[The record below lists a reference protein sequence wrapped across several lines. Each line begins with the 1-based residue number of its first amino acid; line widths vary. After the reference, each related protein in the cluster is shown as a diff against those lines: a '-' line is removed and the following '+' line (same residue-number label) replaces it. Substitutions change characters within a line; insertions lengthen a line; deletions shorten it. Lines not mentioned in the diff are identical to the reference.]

1 MTWTVI
7 KYHEITSWKLSST
20 GVVLVWKPVICFG
33 LPAMPVTLV
42 EEQSKAIQ
50 NIYVCIYIYIY
61 SYTILYVCI
70 LYIYKLYIYI
80 YIYTKTIP
88 NQTSKSYWNVLG
100 SLHPLPD
107 QLEQPLSTRSYPHGI
122 SRSLTALSKLVST
135 ARFLGS
141 YPVISRHIESYRDM
155 FILSILSYWCT
166 VGTLKYTQIL
176 DSSELKIFRMWFH
189 AFPQFASPHRLLSA
203 ILVAWPV
210 PRCTRGSGFYPE

>member
-1 MTWTVI
+1 MYI
-7 KYHEITSWKLSST
+7 
-20 GVVLVWKPVICFG
+20 
-33 LPAMPVTLV
+33 
-42 EEQSKAIQ
+42 
-50 NIYVCIYIYIY
+50 IYINYIYIPKQ
-61 SYTILYVCI
+61 SQ
-70 LYIYKLYIYI
+70 
-80 YIYTKTIP
+80 TKP
-88 NQTSKSYWNVLG
+88 RNSYWNVLG